1 MFILLSSEKNEPRSA
16 AAVIGLCRS
25 EAGTALGGCGTRCAQ
40 TVLTL
45 MPVVGWPPPG
55 PIKAEGGTLYA
66 SLFGVSFC
74 VELLDPASL
83 CRVTRHPHR
92 VRGDTL
98 LHLRLYSLGYV
109 QDNTYLDDAEFRY
122 ALNLC

>member
-16 AAVIGLCRS
+16 AAVIGLCRRPR
-25 EAGTALGGCGTRCAQ
+25 GCGTRCAQ
-40 TVLTL
+40 TILAL
-45 MPVVGWPPPG
+45 MPVVDWPPPG

-109 QDNTYLDDAEFRY
+109 QENTYLDDAEFRY